1 MTYLA
6 VGVLGLAALSWPLW
20 QGEIPIN
27 WGEWPLNIAV
37 MAFAVL
43 MVRIYTAAVAAKDK
57 AFTESLASIEA
68 KHEAAL
74 TALGDTLKEVGD
86 KTTAAAEK
94 TTRAI
99 QAHDKS
105 TSRAV
110 KIIEKSAQKKPT
122 RRSK

>member
-1 MTYLA
+1 MTYIVA
-6 VGVLGLAALSWPLW
+6 AALAAGVISWPLY
-20 QGEIPIN
+20 QGEIPTN

-57 AFTESLASIEA
+57 AFTESLASIES
-68 KHEAAL
+68 KHDAAIIE
-74 TALGDTLKEVGD
+74 LGNTLREVGD
-86 KTTAAAEK
+86 KTIAAAEK
-94 TTRAI
+94 TTRTI

-110 KIIEKSAQKKPT
+110 KIIEATARAKKA
-122 RRSK
+122 RKG